1 MAGNLNSVDDPNSV
15 PWFDLSCKGLGAS
28 ISKIPL
34 AGLAA
39 DIVCG
44 RIQAR
49 DDYMRIHPLL
59 MENVDLKN
67 PNARTVLYLCEQITR
82 TAEFGACRQ
91 NFRRYYIDGK
101 NSGPLKNPQ
110 TALIKKLP
118 QDPKHITFGYWAA
131 QF

>member
-15 PWFDLSCKGLGAS
+15 SLFDLSCKGLGAA
-28 ISKIPL
+28 ISEVPFAEYAVDVI
-34 AGLAA
+34 
-39 DIVCG
+39 CG
-44 RIQAR
+44 RVLAR
-49 DDYMRIHPLL
+49 EDYLKIYPLL
-59 MENVDLKN
+59 MENVDLKT
-67 PNARTVLYLCEQITR
+67 PSTRTVLYLCEQIIR

-91 NFRRYYIDGK
+91 NFRRHYIDGK

-118 QDPKHITFGYWAA
+118 QDPKNITFGYWAS

>member
-1 MAGNLNSVDDPNSV
+1 
-15 PWFDLSCKGLGAS
+15 
-28 ISKIPL
+28 
-34 AGLAA
+34 
-39 DIVCG
+39 
-44 RIQAR
+44 
-49 DDYMRIHPLL
+49 MRLHPLL